1 MKLPRVV
8 IVGRMN
14 VGKSTLFNRLS
25 VNAKSM
31 TFDFEGVTRD
41 VIKDTV
47 TWRDYTFELI
57 DTGGISLRKSSD
69 VINEQ
74 VRQLALKMVEQAD
87 VIVFVTDGT
96 VGITNEDR
104 EVAKTIR
111 KLNKKIILVVNKA
124 DNKKTED
131 NKHEFERLGLQPI
144 VYMSALH
151 GTSSSNLLDEICAG
165 LPAPQTY
172 VEEPEVGCKMVILG
186 KPNVGKSS
194 LMNLLLQEER
204 AIVSPVAG
212 TTREAVNEK
221 ITFYQQDLLL
231 TDTPGIRRK
240 RKIDETLETMMVKS
254 AFRAVEDADVILLL
268 IDSAEHAIADQ
279 ELKLAFYVFEH
290 YKSLII
296 LFNKDDLSDE
306 NIKKD
311 MDFSLSVYKYF
322 LKKIPQ
328 MHISCKTGKNI
339 GRVLPLVKQV
349 HERANQK
356 FNDDDLTM
364 LFKEAL
370 RHKPLYHN
378 QAVLGIKRVKQIA
391 VNPITIVIVTETP
404 DFFGATQLGFFDN
417 ILRAEYELL
426 GAPIKFLTRKP
437 SSGQKER
444 D

>member
-31 TFDFEGVTRD
+31 TFDYEGVTRD

-47 TWRDYTFELI
+47 TWRDYTFELV
-57 DTGGISLRKSSD
+57 DTGGISLRKSTD
-69 VINEQ
+69 EINER

-87 VIVFVTDGT
+87 VILFVCDGI
-96 VGITNEDR
+96 VGVTTEDR
-104 EVAKTIR
+104 EVAKACR

-124 DNKKTED
+124 DNKATEE
-131 NKHEFERLGLQPI
+131 HRYEFEGLGIKPI
-144 VYMSALH
+144 VFISALH
-151 GTSSSNLLDEICAG
+151 GSSSSNLLDEVCAA
-165 LPAPQTY
+165 LPAPQPIAP
-172 VEEPEVGCKMVILG
+172 EQEVGCKMVILG

-212 TTREAVNEK
+212 TTREAVKEK

-254 AFRAVEDADVILLL
+254 AFRAVDEADVVLLL
-268 IDSAEHAIADQ
+268 IDSSEHAIADQ

-296 LFNKDDLSDE
+296 LFNKDDISTPE
-306 NIKKD
+306 IKKN
-311 MDFSLSVYKYF
+311 MDFSLDVYKYF
-322 LKKIPQ
+322 LKKVPQ
-328 MHISCKTGKNI
+328 MHISCKSGKNI
-339 GRVLPLVKQV
+339 GKVLPLVKQV
-349 HERANQK
+349 YERANQK
-356 FNDDDLTM
+356 FNDDELTM

-370 RHKPLYHN
+370 RHRPLYHN
-378 QAVLGIKRVKQIA
+378 QMVLGFKRIKQIA
-391 VNPITIVIVTETP
+391 SNPITIVIITETP
-404 DFFGATQLGFFDN
+404 EWYGSTQLGFFDN
-417 ILRAEYELL
+417 VLRSEYDLL

-437 SSGQKER
+437 SSGPQER
-444 D
+444 

>member
-47 TWRDYTFELI
+47 TWREYTFELV
-57 DTGGISLRKSSD
+57 DTGGISLRKSTD
-69 VINEQ
+69 EINEQ

-87 VIVFVTDGT
+87 VILLVVDGT
-96 VGITNEDR
+96 VGVTTEDR
-104 EVAKTIR
+104 EVAKACR

-124 DNKKTED
+124 DNKATEE
-131 NKHEFERLGLQPI
+131 HRYEFERLGIKPI
-144 VYMSALH
+144 VFISALH
-151 GTSSSNLLDEICAG
+151 GTSSSNLLDEICAA
-165 LPAPQTY
+165 LPASQPIIQK
-172 VEEPEVGCKMVILG
+172 EDEGCKIVILG

-194 LMNLLLQEER
+194 LLNLLAQEER

-212 TTREAVNEK
+212 TTREAVAQK

-240 RKIDETLETMMVKS
+240 RKIEETLETMMVKS
-254 AFRAVEDADVILLL
+254 AFRAVDQADVVLLL
-268 IDSAEHAIADQ
+268 IDATEHAIADQ

-296 LFNKDDLSDE
+296 LFNKDDISNAE
-306 NIKKD
+306 IKKD
-311 MDFSLSVYKYF
+311 MDFSLEVYDYF
-322 LKKIPQ
+322 LKKVPQ
-328 MHISCKTGKNI
+328 MHISCKSGKNI
-339 GRVLPLVKQV
+339 GKVLPLVKQV
-349 HERANQK
+349 YERSLQK
-356 FNDDDLTM
+356 FDDDELTM

-370 RHKPLYHN
+370 RHKPLYH
-378 QAVLGIKRVKQIA
+378 QQMVLHVKRVKQIA
-391 VNPITIVIVTETP
+391 SNPITIVLITETP
-404 DFFGATQLGFFDN
+404 EWFGPAQLGYFDN
-417 ILRAEYELL
+417 IMRAKYNLL
-426 GAPIKFLTRKP
+426 GNPIKFLTRKP
-437 SSGQKER
+437 S
-444 D
+444 